1 MSRLEDSSLARDDR
15 RSIRSG
21 GKTGDQTISKNL
33 LEKSLSKMAPLKASS
48 RSGVQGFWL
57 KRLTKF
63 KRLRTQLQELFI
75 EWEPASLHDHP
86 NCMF

>member
-1 MSRLEDSSLARDDR
+1 MTRKIRELSRLEDCSLARDDR
-15 RSIRSG
+15 RSIRCG

-33 LEKSLSKMAPLKASS
+33 LEKSVSKMAPLKASS

-63 KRLRTQLQELFI
+63 QETEDTIARTFYRVGACQ
-75 EWEPASLHDHP
+75 PA
-86 NCMF
+86 